1 MQSLKKRDNESKK
14 NSGKGYKGRAFRI
27 WFFSE
32 W

>member
-27 WFFSE
+27 RFLSE

>member
-1 MQSLKKRDNESKK
+1 MQSLKKRDNKSKE

-27 WFFSE
+27 RFLSE